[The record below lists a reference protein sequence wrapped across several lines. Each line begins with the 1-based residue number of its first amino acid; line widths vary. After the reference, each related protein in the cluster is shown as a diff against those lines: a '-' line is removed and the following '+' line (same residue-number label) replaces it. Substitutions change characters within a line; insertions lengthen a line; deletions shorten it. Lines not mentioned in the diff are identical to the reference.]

1 MYRSMRVLGIDP
13 GLGIT
18 GYGVLEQDGDRTL
31 VIEAGVIRSDAR
43 LDLAVRL
50 NEVSRELSEI
60 LAQLQPDAVAVEEL
74 YSHYSHPITAVIMGH
89 VRGVIFLK
97 AAEVGIPVVSYAAT
111 RIKKSLTGNGRAT
124 KEQIQ
129 RMVKSTLGLPQI
141 PEPPDAAD
149 ALAIALCHCRVLQH
163 NELVGA

>member
-1 MYRSMRVLGIDP
+1 MRVLGIDP

>member
-1 MYRSMRVLGIDP
+1 MRVLGIDP

-18 GYGVLEQDGDRTL
+18 GYGVLELEGERP
-31 VIEAGVIRSDAR
+31 VVVEVGVIRSDAR
-43 LDLAVRL
+43 LSIENRL
-50 NEVSRELSEI
+50 REVSTGLSEI
-60 LAQLQPDAVAVEEL
+60 VGQFRPEAIAVEEL

-97 AAEVGIPVVSYAAT
+97 AAEAGIPVVSYAAT

-149 ALAIALCHCRVLQH
+149 ALAIALCHCRAMQQNATVD
-163 NELVGA
+163 V